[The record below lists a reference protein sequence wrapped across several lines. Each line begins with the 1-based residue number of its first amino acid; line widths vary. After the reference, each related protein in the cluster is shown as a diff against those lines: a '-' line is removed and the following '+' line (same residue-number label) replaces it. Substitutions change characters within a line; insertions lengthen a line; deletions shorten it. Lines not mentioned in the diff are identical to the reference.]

1 MGAAKVARPWVAA
14 VVLAGLAGTASAARS
29 QEGHPHQPSQPHGA
43 PHEHPGGSHGNPA
56 DLDAY
61 AAHLESAERAA
72 WQKPDE
78 VVAAL
83 GLKAGQTACDIGSGT
98 GYFTLRLAR
107 AVGADG
113 RVFAVDVE
121 PRLLSLLA
129 ERVAAAGLV
138 NVTPVL
144 ARPDDPLLP
153 RAACD
158 VVLIVDT
165 YHHFPDGPAYLR
177 GLRRVLAPG
186 GRVVNIDFHKR
197 DTPVGPPLAHRI
209 AREDFLRDAESAGLA
224 VASEE
229 TFLPHQYFLVLRTH

>member
-1 MGAAKVARPWVAA
+1 MGAAQVGRPLAA
-14 VVLAGLAGTASAARS
+14 VVLASLAGTAAATSLQDAPPR
-29 QEGHPHQPSQPHGA
+29 HAPHGQHA
-43 PHEHPGGSHGNPA
+43 PHEHPGGAHGNPA

-61 AAHLESAERAA
+61 AEHLESPDRAA
-72 WQKPDE
+72 WQKPDQ

-83 GLKAGQTACDIGSGT
+83 GLTAGQTACDVGSGP

-107 AVGADG
+107 AVGDEG

-121 PRLLSLLA
+121 PRLLALLGQ
-129 ERVAAAGLV
+129 RLAAAGV
-138 NVTPVL
+138 ANVTPVL

-158 VVLIVDT
+158 IVLIVDT

-177 GLRRVLAPG
+177 RLQRVLKPG
-186 GRVVNIDFHKR
+186 GRIANVDYHKR
-197 DTPVGPPLAHRI
+197 ATPVGPPLGHRI
-209 AREDFLRDAESAGLA
+209 AREDFLRDAAAAGLS

-229 TFLPHQYFLVLRTH
+229 TFLPYQYFVVLRPR

>member
-1 MGAAKVARPWVAA
+1 VAA
-14 VVLAGLAGTASAARS
+14 VVLAVLAGTASAVRS
-29 QEGHPHQPSQPHGA
+29 QEAHPHPPPHEHHA
-43 PHEHPGGSHGNPA
+43 PREHPGGAHGNPA

-72 WQKPDE
+72 WQKPDQ

-83 GLKAGQTACDIGSGT
+83 GLKPGQTACDVGAGP

-107 AVGADG
+107 TVGADG

-129 ERVAAAGLV
+129 ARLAAAGLA

-177 GLRRVLAPG
+177 GLRRVVTPG
-186 GRVVNIDFHKR
+186 GRIVNIDFHKR
-197 DTPVGPPLAHRI
+197 ETPVGPPLAHRI
-209 AREDFLRDAESAGLA
+209 AREDFLRDAAAAGLT

-229 TFLPHQYFLVLRTH
+229 TFLPHQYFLVLRAR

>member
-1 MGAAKVARPWVAA
+1 VGAAQVGRPLAA
-14 VVLAGLAGTASAARS
+14 VVLAVAAGTTSASFQDAPP
-29 QEGHPHQPSQPHGA
+29 GHALHGQHA
-43 PHEHPGGSHGNPA
+43 PREHPGGLHGNPA

-61 AAHLESAERAA
+61 AARLESPDRDA
-72 WQKPDE
+72 WQKPDQ

-83 GLKAGQTACDIGSGT
+83 GLAAGQTACDVGSGP

-107 AVGADG
+107 AVGAAG

-121 PRLLSLLA
+121 PRLLAVLR
-129 ERVAAAGLV
+129 ERMAAAGLA

-177 GLRRVLAPG
+177 GLQRVLKPG
-186 GRVVNIDFHKR
+186 GRIANVDYHKR
-197 DTPVGPPLAHRI
+197 ATPVGPPLDHRI
-209 AREDFLRDAESAGLA
+209 AREDFVRDATAAGLS

-229 TFLPHQYFLVLRTH
+229 TFLPHQYFVVLRPR

>member
-1 MGAAKVARPWVAA
+1 MGAAQVGRALAA
-14 VVLAGLAGTASAARS
+14 VVLAGLAGTAAAALV
-29 QEGHPHQPSQPHGA
+29 QEPHPHPSPHGHA
-43 PHEHPGGSHGNPA
+43 PHQHPGGSHGNPA

-61 AAHLESAERAA
+61 AARLESPERAA
-72 WQKPDE
+72 WQKPDQ

-83 GLKAGQTACDIGSGT
+83 GLAAGQTACDVGSGP

-121 PRLLSLLA
+121 PRLLALLG
-129 ERVAAAGLV
+129 ERLAADGLS

-177 GLRRVLAPG
+177 GLQRVLKAG
-186 GRVVNIDFHKR
+186 GRIANVDYHKR
-197 DTPVGPPLAHRI
+197 ETPVGPPLGHRI
-209 AREDFLRDAESAGLA
+209 AREDFLRDAAAAGLA

-229 TFLPHQYFLVLRTH
+229 TFLPYQYFVVLRPR